1 MNDSIITKTLIDLMR
16 HAKISELE
24 SLDLAL
30 LRKLENQADKDL
42 EAASQMLNWIEAIT
56 SGMLQPRDDS
66 GHIERKADK
75 AVVDAS
81 NRLQWISS
89 IIDRKL
95 GVESTDNETEE

>member
-1 MNDSIITKTLIDLMR
+1 MNDSIITRTLIDLMR

-42 EAASQMLNWIEAIT
+42 EAASEMLNWIEAIT
-56 SGMLQPRDDS
+56 IGTLRVQDDRS
-66 GHIERKADK
+66 MELKADK

-95 GVESTDNETEE
+95 GVESTDDETEE